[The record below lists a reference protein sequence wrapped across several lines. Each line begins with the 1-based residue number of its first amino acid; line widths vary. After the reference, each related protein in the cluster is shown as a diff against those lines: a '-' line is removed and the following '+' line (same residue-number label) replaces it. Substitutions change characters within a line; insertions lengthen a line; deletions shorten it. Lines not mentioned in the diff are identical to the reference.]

1 MSKFNKYAK
10 QAEAVAKENMEAYKA
25 AQERLKKAEDQ
36 KRNYPQRAGVT
47 TAEYEAKRAR
57 AEADYLEAKEGLKVA
72 KQTMEA
78 GKAQLQEIKKALT
91 ADIESS
97 FAADPA
103 HVDNATME
111 LLRAGILKPSEYAR
125 LYNAAAEADNPTMMR
140 IIGKAARDKADADK
154 DRLSNEDRS
163 SLLSVAHAGGHVN
176 GGEYLDTY
184 HVIEDVYSRCVN
196 NPGMIDHWD
205 GLLRDAIDSF

>member
-10 QAEAVAKENMEAYKA
+10 QAEAVAKENMDAFKV
-25 AQERLKKAEDQ
+25 AQQRMKKAEETRRQ
-36 KRNYPQRAGVT
+36 YPQRQGVT

-57 AEADYLEAKEGLKVA
+57 AEADYMEAKEAMKTA
-72 KQTMEA
+72 KQIMEA
-78 GKAQLQEIKKALT
+78 GKAQLQEIKQAMA
-91 ADIESS
+91 ADIENS

-103 HVDNATME
+103 HIDSATME

-125 LYNAAAEADNPTMMR
+125 LYDAAAKADNPTMMR
-140 IIGKAARDKADADK
+140 IIGKAAKEKAEADK

-163 SLLSVAHAGGHVN
+163 SLYALAHAGGQVN
-176 GGEYLDTY
+176 GGEYLDTFAA
-184 HVIEDVYSRCVN
+184 IQDVYARCVN

-205 GLLRDAIDSF
+205 GLLREAIDSF